1 MVIDSPRTDAFFFD
15 DFLSAVLMR
24 WEVRVLLERSRE
36 MREKSESNDDQS
48 DDAEGGIESIPT
60 QVSNSSR

>member
-1 MVIDSPRTDAFFFD
+1 MGGAGFAGTISGD
-15 DFLSAVLMR
+15 
-24 WEVRVLLERSRE
+24 EGK
-36 MREKSESNDDQS
+36 KSESNDDQS

>member
-1 MVIDSPRTDAFFFD
+1 MVIDSPRTDAFFD

>member
-1 MVIDSPRTDAFFFD
+1 MVIDSPRTDAFFD

-36 MREKSESNDDQS
+36 MREKKARVTTTRATTLKGGSNQF
-48 DDAEGGIESIPT
+48 
-60 QVSNSSR
+60 QHK